1 MVTET
6 LAAAEYFTTSYL
18 FAQYYFLLLYVSSFN
33 YVDTVH

>member
-18 FAQYYFLLLYVSSFN
+18 FAQYYYFYSITLCIKF
-33 YVDTVH
+33 